1 MSGALLEH
9 AGYSAGEMGFYHRA
23 ESPVPGALYG
33 RQRHKGSRKRLARI
47 RPGDHWSPEIL
58 IFFVAVI
65 VIVLVVIPLLIRSGG
80 I

>member
-1 MSGALLEH
+1 
-9 AGYSAGEMGFYHRA
+9 MGFYHRA

-33 RQRHKGSRKRLARI
+33 PQRHKGSRKRLARI

-65 VIVLVVIPLLIRSGG
+65 LILAIAIPLLIRNGG
-80 I
+80 N